1 MGKITLL
8 MIMIPQSEI
17 RAYCESRLGFDM
29 SENRFDNKFYY
40 STTST
45 SVRSSV
51 YQFVQENGRSYHK
64 YREGS
69 RFSLCVQALILL
81 LICTRILST

>member
-1 MGKITLL
+1 MSKTTLL
-8 MIMIPQSEI
+8 TTMIPQSEI
-17 RAYCESRLGFDM
+17 RAYCESGLGFNM
-29 SENRFDNKFYY
+29 SKTRFDNTFYN

-51 YQFVQENGRSYHK
+51 YKFVQENGRTYHK

-69 RFSLCVQALILL
+69 KSSFVWLSL
-81 LICTRILST
+81 SYFY